1 MLGRLWI
8 FQAAL
13 VISVA
18 AECDKCDDT
27 AMLQSSAGRKK
38 DIDVDA
44 ASTWT
49 SPRDVA
55 ILREPDQVRSNKRH
69 GLVQRQ
75 SARFIWFYLYNGLW
89 MFMDNYGGSMW

>member
-1 MLGRLWI
+1 MHCLKKAFLLKRTEQALAIAHFIVETMLGRLWI
-8 FQAAL
+8 LQAAL

-27 AMLQSSAGRKK
+27 VMLQSSASRKK

-55 ILREPDQVRSNKRH
+55 VLREPDQVRSSKRC
-69 GLVQRQ
+69 G
-75 SARFIWFYLYNGLW
+75 
-89 MFMDNYGGSMW
+89 YG